1 MAKGYVTSEKGCY
14 HKASDIAI
22 CSAKEHWPSGAAGPP
37 SDDATELEAERFRSI
52 ELRQS
57 LDGCT
62 RRVAELAAALAS
74 AEQRARTQALD
85 EAAEAVAA
93 EPVLPGEMPPEMAD
107 LVRGGMTVDLVTELL
122 RITVRATQ
130 NGILSR
136 IRALGASPEGR
147 GSATP

>member
-74 AEQRARTQALD
+74 AEQRARTQEWRVVERPLEQSWSVWEGLVMLACGLSETTAL
-85 EAAEAVAA
+85 E
-93 EPVLPGEMPPEMAD
+93 
-107 LVRGGMTVDLVTELL
+107 LVRHH
-122 RITVRATQ
+122 
-130 NGILSR
+130 N
-136 IRALGASPEGR
+136 RALGASPEGR